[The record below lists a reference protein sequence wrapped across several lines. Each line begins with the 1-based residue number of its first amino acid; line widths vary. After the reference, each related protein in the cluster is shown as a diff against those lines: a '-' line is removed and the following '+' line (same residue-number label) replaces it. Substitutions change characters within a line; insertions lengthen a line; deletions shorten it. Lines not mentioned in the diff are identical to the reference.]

1 MESPF
6 LCRFNFRSH
15 LYIRERREKLLG
27 KWVAFVVAVVGHIAA
42 EEMVMEVKRILP
54 KVHPTVMLILR
65 HRLLIRLLG
74 TFQPQSTLNS
84 QGDILEE
91 KATMYV
97 KQLEEYRRVLQ
108 KGILPSARNLYIR
121 WYP

>member
-1 MESPF
+1 MSTLMAKLPVTKLHLIVIIKLGGESLV

-65 HRLLIRLLG
+65 HRLLIRLLNLG

-84 QGDILEE
+84 QGDIW
-91 KATMYV
+91 K
-97 KQLEEYRRVLQ
+97 RRPQ
-108 KGILPSARNLYIR
+108 CM
-121 WYP
+121 

>member
-1 MESPF
+1 MAELPVTKLQLIVIIKLDGES
-6 LCRFNFRSH
+6 LVLYRFNFRIH
-15 LYIRERREKLLG
+15 FYIRERREKLLG

-74 TFQPQSTLNS
+74 TYQPQSTLNP
-84 QGDILEE
+84 QGDIW
-91 KATMYV
+91 K
-97 KQLEEYRRVLQ
+97 RRPQ
-108 KGILPSARNLYIR
+108 CM
-121 WYP
+121 